1 MEEIYHSV
9 SRMIH
14 KMPKP
19 SKKSSKVSNSETKI
33 GKVISSPNLLQLPSG
48 QLQQSAATQKR
59 SKSTSYIAEKEHGRL
74 EKVSSS
80 KCIENIE
87 SKMQNT
93 NIKNHK
99 FDMKGD
105 AIYQNEVFSDDKH
118 PKIIT
123 GQQKKSPPK
132 RPPPPK
138 VLPEKYQNNVYANL
152 QRRKSDSEIGG
163 TRHVY
168 ANLDDGKID
177 TCESKTAEDLNLY
190 INQAIQTTDLENV
203 IDCNQYEEIMTVSLG
218 ETYISMSGNDEDV
231 DENGYVTMSRKRS
244 MTS

>member
-1 MEEIYHSV
+1 MEDIRQSV
-9 SRMIH
+9 SRMFNR
-14 KMPKP
+14 MRKP
-19 SKKSSKVSNSETKI
+19 SMKSSKVANSPIKA
-33 GKVISSPNLLQLPSG
+33 GKVFSSPNLLQLPSG

-93 NIKNHK
+93 NTKNHK

-231 DENGYVTMSRKRS
+231 DENGYVTMSRERS

>member
-1 MEEIYHSV
+1 MEDIRQSV
-9 SRMIH
+9 SRMFNR
-14 KMPKP
+14 MRKP
-19 SKKSSKVSNSETKI
+19 SMKSSKVANSPIKA
-33 GKVISSPNLLQLPSG
+33 GKVFSSPNLLQLPSG

-203 IDCNQYEEIMTVSLG
+203 IDCNQYEEIMTVSLE